1 MELKAYDQIPL
12 RVLITNKCNGTC
24 YFCHNEGVSRL
35 YEKNMSMDI
44 FQQIIVAAREQKIKR
59 IVLSGGEPTIVN
71 NINSMLHIVKEF
83 YPDAVLSITTNG
95 VNLQSLLKKDVVFD
109 KLNLSISSFQEQI
122 YSKYQRID
130 PLPALNMLKDRK
142 MNISVNVVV
151 TKDNYRELED
161 IISFCVSRNLSI
173 EILFELRSY
182 NKEELVEQIS
192 LIRKIEIRYGK
203 FFWKIEN
210 VPSLR
215 NDICEKLYISIKH
228 PYFNQYFTWDYCLK
242 CNKQGSCFER
252 ICAVRVDEYGNVF
265 PCLNRHINMDGS
277 SIGENI
283 RICYSMLDKGKMI
296 RDLNL
301 PFSLRDVLIQ
311 N

>member
-12 RVLITNKCNGTC
+12 RVLLTNKCNGTC
-24 YFCHNEGVSRL
+24 YFCHDEGVSSL

-59 IVLSGGEPTIVN
+59 IVLSGGEPTIAN
-71 NINSMLHIVKEF
+71 NINSMLHIVKEL
-83 YPDAVLSITTNG
+83 YPEVVLSITTNG
-95 VNLQSLLKKDVVFD
+95 VNLQSLLEKDVVFD
-109 KLNLSISSFQEQI
+109 KLNLSISSFNKQI
-122 YSKYQRID
+122 YLKYQRID
-130 PLPALNMLKDRK
+130 PLPVLNMLNDRK

-151 TKDNYRELED
+151 TKDNYKDLED
-161 IISFCVSRNLSI
+161 IISFCVNRYLSI

-182 NKEELVEQIS
+182 DKEELVEQIS
-192 LIRKIEIRYGK
+192 LIRMIENRYGK
-203 FFWKIEN
+203 FFLKIEN

-215 NDICEKLYISIKH
+215 NDICENFHISIKH

-242 CNKQGSCFER
+242 CNKQGNCFER

-265 PCLNRHINMDGS
+265 PCLNRHINMEGS

-283 RICYSMLDKGKMI
+283 RICYSMLDKAKMT

-301 PFSLRDVLIQ
+301 PFLLRDVLIQ